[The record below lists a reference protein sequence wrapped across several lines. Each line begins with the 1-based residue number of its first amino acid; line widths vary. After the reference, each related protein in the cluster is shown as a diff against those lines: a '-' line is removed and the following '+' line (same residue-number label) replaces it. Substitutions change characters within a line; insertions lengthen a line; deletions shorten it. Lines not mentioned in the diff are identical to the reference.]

1 VSRGPYIIALGY
13 SCCAGEHL
21 QKNISEAYN
30 GLDVSF
36 DEFPKEGKT
45 DPDAYKTAIDALPK
59 GSASKNICFL
69 SRSIHMLKY
78 HSHDFHTRHN
88 SLPNRPVCN

>member
-1 VSRGPYIIALGY
+1 MVGTSGGKFPAIR
-13 SCCAGEHL
+13 EHL

-45 DPDAYKTAIDALPK
+45 DPNAYKTAIDALPK
-59 GSASKNICFL
+59 GSASELQTNNCRGSQF
-69 SRSIHMLKY
+69 R
-78 HSHDFHTRHN
+78 
-88 SLPNRPVCN
+88 

>member
-1 VSRGPYIIALGY
+1 
-13 SCCAGEHL
+13 L

-36 DEFPKEGKT
+36 DEYPKQGKT

-59 GSASKNICFL
+59 GSASELWIHELRIDPLADFRKSQSSHQTPLTTPLLNTRLSAAFTSS
-69 SRSIHMLKY
+69 SRSQQ
-78 HSHDFHTRHN
+78 
-88 SLPNRPVCN
+88 

>member
-1 VSRGPYIIALGY
+1 M
-13 SCCAGEHL
+13 

-36 DEFPKEGKT
+36 DEYPKEGKT

-59 GSASKNICFL
+59 GSASEFFCTGWKPPTC
-69 SRSIHMLKY
+69 
-78 HSHDFHTRHN
+78 
-88 SLPNRPVCN
+88 